1 MAILMMDSWAFC
13 HGREVAARVAER
25 TGFER
30 LDEETVVRAA
40 VEASGVAEDRLR
52 RLMYGPS
59 RLLDG
64 LTGDRPTEVA
74 ALRLALAEI
83 LGADGIVLRGAVG
96 HLVTDGVAHVLRACL
111 GASRE
116 YRMEQARG
124 RGLSGRDA
132 ERSIRRDDDARA
144 EWVELVRGRDFR
156 DADLYDVFVAMQDS
170 SVDEAT
176 GLIVAALENPA
187 VARTPASEAAV
198 ADARLAARVQLELA
212 RKGHDVDVRAGD
224 GAVTVLIKEHTMFLE
239 RLQRELVEAAGGVA
253 GVRAV
258 TARPGPRY
266 REPSLVRG
274 ADLDVP
280 RKVLLVDDERDFVHT
295 LSERLQSRRMAPTI
309 AYDGEQALDA
319 VRGEA
324 PEVMVLDLKMPGI
337 DGIEVLRRVK
347 REHPETEVIILTGHG
362 SDAEEKVAFELGA
375 FAYLRKPVDI
385 DVLTDTMKAAYRR
398 VAEQGETDGGT

>member
-1 MAILMMDSWAFC
+1 MPILMMDSWAFC
-13 HGREVAARVAER
+13 HGREVAARVADR
-25 TGFER
+25 TGFEQI
-30 LDEETVVRAA
+30 DEDVVLRAA
-40 VEASGVAEDRLR
+40 VEASGVSEDRLR
-52 RLMYGPS
+52 RTMYGPS
-59 RLLDG
+59 RLLDS
-64 LTGDRPTEVA
+64 LSRDRPAAVA
-74 ALRLALAEI
+74 ALRLAVADLVGRDGLI
-83 LGADGIVLRGAVG
+83 LRSAAS
-96 HLVTDGVAHVLRACL
+96 HLVMEGVAHVLRACL

-116 YRMEQARG
+116 HRLEEARG
-124 RGLSGRDA
+124 RGLSGREA

-144 EWVELVRGRDFR
+144 DWVDLVRGRDFR

-170 SVDEAT
+170 SPEQAVD
-176 GLIVAALENPA
+176 LIVAGLENPA

-212 RKGHDVDVRAGD
+212 GEGHDVDVRAGD
-224 GAVTVLIKEHTMFLE
+224 GAVTVLIKEHSMFLE
-239 RLQRELVEAAGGVA
+239 RLQRELVEIAGGVD
-253 GVRAV
+253 GVRAA

-295 LSERLQSRRMAPTI
+295 LSERLQTRRMTPAI

-347 REHPETEVIILTGHG
+347 REHPRTEIIILTGHG
-362 SDAEEKVAFELGA
+362 SDAEEKLAFELGA

-398 VAEQGETDGGT
+398 VAEQEDTGGGA